1 MTIHTNISVVHLGDL
16 PAWLAA
22 FGTIFSFLVGFG
34 VLRMQADDRRRA
46 YAAKVA
52 AWLTTEVST
61 DASGRRTAVLY
72 IIVWNGADVP
82 LYNVWL
88 DYWVSNKRADCFGG
102 HRVDVVPPKTT
113 NSHTISFGEDELRRE
128 VVFDCVALEFTDAAG
143 RYWKRDDV
151 GRLRPIRKR

>member
-1 MTIHTNISVVHLGDL
+1 MIPTGILAVYLGDL

-34 VLRMQADDRRRA
+34 VLRMQADDRRTA

-52 AWLTTEVST
+52 AWLRTEVT
-61 DASGRRTAVLY
+61 ADACGCPTAVLD

-88 DYWVSNKRADCFGG
+88 DYWVSNKREDCFGG
-102 HRVDVVPPKTT
+102 HRVDVVPPQTT
-113 NSHTISFGEDELRRE
+113 ISHTIPFDEDEIRRE
-128 VVFDCVALEFTDAAG
+128 VIFDCVALEFTDAAG

-151 GRLRPIRKR
+151 GRLRPIRRR